1 MSAEKLAVLELSG
14 SPRNRGRAHGEALR
28 KPIEELRERWRASL
42 VARFG
47 THPDTFIA
55 TFLAETR
62 FVTAMKRS
70 SPSLLDEIE
79 GIAEG
84 SLRSREETLAFQFM
98 DEEWWFGTA
107 RFGKAGQTVNRCSV
121 IASRTAA
128 GRPPILA
135 QNMDL
140 PAFLDGGQTVL
151 HITGEREPS
160 VTVLT
165 ICGMIALSG
174 ANDLGL
180 GVAVN
185 TLSQLPTRTD
195 GLPVACVIRS
205 LLGKRDL
212 KEATNWICE
221 TCHASGQHYMLGDPD
236 GFASFEASGKSVA
249 RITWEESA
257 PTFVHT
263 NHPLAYGLEA
273 ARPLPAEENS
283 RGRYQALSQLAAG
296 KPLSVLQVQSA
307 LADRS
312 GPHPISVRP
321 KAGVDTSAMTF
332 ASIVMEL
339 KRPPAILVAAGP
351 PCSNP
356 YRAIAR

>member
-1 MSAEKLAVLELSG
+1 MSAEKFAVLQLSG
-14 SPRNRGRAHGEALR
+14 TPRNRGRAHGEALR
-28 KPIEELRERWRASL
+28 KPIAELRERWRASL
-42 VARFG
+42 DARFG
-47 THPDTFIA
+47 ADPDTFIA

-62 FVTAMKRS
+62 FADAIQRC
-70 SPSLLDEIE
+70 SPPLLEEIE

-84 SLRSREETLAFQFM
+84 SGRSVEETLAFQFM
-98 DEEWWFGTA
+98 DEEWWFGAA
-107 RFGKAGQTVNRCSV
+107 RFGKAEQTVNRCSV
-121 IASRTAA
+121 IASRAAA

-140 PAFLDGGQTVL
+140 PSFLDGGQTVL
-151 HITGEREPS
+151 HITGDREPGA
-160 VTVLT
+160 TVLT
-165 ICGMIALSG
+165 ICGMIALCG

-185 TLSQLPTRTD
+185 TLWQLPTAMD
-195 GLPVACVIRS
+195 GLPVACVVRS
-205 LLGKRDL
+205 LLAKRHL
-212 KEATNWICE
+212 KEAASWIRE
-221 TCHASGQHYMLGDPD
+221 TLHASGQHYMLGDPD

-249 RITWEESA
+249 RLNWDESA
-257 PTFVHT
+257 PSFIHT
-263 NHPLAYGLEA
+263 NHPLADGHER

-283 RGRYQALSQLAAG
+283 RGRYRTLCELAAV

-307 LADRS
+307 LADSS

-321 KAGVDTSAMTF
+321 KAGVTASAMTF

-339 KRPPAILVAAGP
+339 KRPPAILVALGP

-356 YRAIAR
+356 YGAIAI